1 MGGKGEDDKKWYH
14 AARNG
19 SWDALTAIL
28 ISILPN
34 LEEIHFV
41 GYGNQTSYPFP
52 GAVLERVRHFQDT
65 DPEDIPILDNGFR
78 PADLEGIEEFCSRN
92 SIVQETIWPMH
103 LEKAAKGYAR

>member
-1 MGGKGEDDKKWYH
+1 MEELGKGNLDLLDLLIFYLMGRKGVDHKKWFY

-19 SWDALTAIL
+19 SWDALAAIL

-41 GYGNQTSYPFP
+41 GYGNQAGYPFL

-65 DPEDIPILDNGFR
+65 DPKDILILDTGFR
-78 PADLEGIEEFCSRN
+78 LADLERIEEF
-92 SIVQETIWPMH
+92 
-103 LEKAAKGYAR
+103 YARGI